1 MNDLS
6 GQSFGRYHLVEK
18 LGEGGM
24 AVVYKAFDTRLECDV
39 AVKVIRLDNLPQNS
53 IENTLKRFEREAKAV
68 ARLTHANIVKVT
80 DYGHFEETPY
90 LVMEYLPSGTLKDY
104 LHKNGQIPWQHAV
117 TLIVPIAEALAYAHS
132 MKVLHRDV
140 KPSNILLTQTMQPML
155 TDFGIAKILDEE
167 NPQELTG
174 TGIAIGTPEYM
185 APEQV
190 TSKTTDARA
199 DIYALGVVFYEM
211 VTGRRPF
218 EADTPMAVL
227 FKHAS
232 EPLPRPSSLVRD
244 LPMNVENFIFKATA
258 KDPNQRYQSMDEF
271 VSALG
276 KLQSV
281 IPAVPDKSASIPVP
295 IPAPTPAPTMAPAVN
310 SVPTPIPAPV
320 PTPVPAPAVKSVS
333 APASFSIPET
343 PSVLTSATTMQPETS
358 GAVEKAI
365 TPPPMPIKN
374 LQNPPSQ
381 PTVMSTPPPQ
391 PLPQAPAIPAV
402 PGVPVKP
409 KKRLSAGKIVLIIIG
424 SILLY
429 FILSFI
435 VTILTTL

>member
-1 MNDLS
+1 MNDHT

-199 DIYALGVVFYEM
+199 DIYAMGVVFYEM

-232 EPLPRPSSLVRD
+232 EPLPRPSSLVSD
-244 LPMNVENFIFKATA
+244 LPVNVENFIFKATA
-258 KDPNQRYQSMDEF
+258 KDPIERYQSMDEF
-271 VSALG
+271 VAALG
-276 KLQSV
+276 KLQNV
-281 IPAVPDKSASIPVP
+281 IPAVPDKIASVPISASV
-295 IPAPTPAPTMAPAVN
+295 
-310 SVPTPIPAPV
+310 PV
-320 PTPVPAPAVKSVS
+320 PTPVPAVTPPPP
-333 APASFSIPET
+333 APAPTHAPAPVVTS
-343 PSVLTSATTMQPETS
+343 SATVQQETA
-358 GAVEKAI
+358 GTVDTTN
-365 TPPPMPIKN
+365 TPPPMPVKN
-374 LQNPPSQ
+374 LQTPSPQ
-381 PTVMSTPPPQ
+381 PAVKSTPPPQ
-391 PLPQAPAIPAV
+391 PLPPAPAMPAV
-402 PGVPVKP
+402 PPAKP
-409 KKRLSAGKIVLIIIG
+409 KKRLPVWAIILIVVAG
-424 SILLY
+424 LLL
-429 FILSFI
+429 LSQICPLLFA
-435 VTILTTL
+435 LFQ

>member
-1 MNDLS
+1 MNDLT

-53 IENTLKRFEREAKAV
+53 IDNTLKRFEREAKAV

-90 LVMEYLPSGTLKDY
+90 LVMEYLPSGTMKDY

-155 TDFGIAKILDEE
+155 TDFGIAKIVDEE

-199 DIYALGVVFYEM
+199 DIYAMGVVFYEM

-232 EPLPRPSSLVRD
+232 EPLPRPSSLVND
-244 LPMNVENFIFKATA
+244 LPVNVENFIFKATA
-258 KDPNQRYQSMDEF
+258 KDPNERYQSMDEF
-271 VSALG
+271 VAALG
-276 KLQSV
+276 KLQNV
-281 IPAVPDKSASIPVP
+281 IPAVPDKTASV
-295 IPAPTPAPTMAPAVN
+295 
-310 SVPTPIPAPV
+310 
-320 PTPVPAPAVKSVS
+320 PVPAPVIAPAPAMPSAVTSVPPPAPAPTRAS
-333 APASFSIPET
+333 APVVTS
-343 PSVLTSATTMQPETS
+343 SATVQQETA
-358 GAVEKAI
+358 GAVEKGD
-365 TPPPMPIKN
+365 TPPPIPVKN
-374 LQNPPSQ
+374 LQTPPPQ
-381 PTVMSTPPPQ
+381 PAVKNTPPPQ
-391 PLPQAPAIPAV
+391 PLPPSPAIPAV
-402 PGVPVKP
+402 PTVPVKP
-409 KKRLSAGKIVLIIIG
+409 KKRLPSWAIILIAIG
-424 SILLY
+424 GLILLSLICPSLLNLQ
-429 FILSFI
+429 F
-435 VTILTTL
+435 

>member
-1 MNDLS
+1 MSDLS

-39 AVKVIRLDNLPQNS
+39 AVKVIRTDNLPQSS
-53 IENTLKRFEREAKAV
+53 IEKTLKRFEREAKSV
-68 ARLTHANIVKVT
+68 ARLTQANIVKVT
-80 DYGHFEETPY
+80 DYGNFEGTPY
-90 LVMEYLPSGTLKDY
+90 LVMEYLPSGTLKEY
-104 LHKNGQIPWQHAV
+104 MRQNGQIPWQNAV
-117 TLIVPIAEALAYAHS
+117 ALILPIAEALGYAHS

-211 VTGRRPF
+211 ITGRRPF

-232 EPLPRPSSLVRD
+232 EPMPRPSSLVRD
-244 LPMNVENFIFKATA
+244 LPTNVENFVFKATA
-258 KDPNQRYQSMDEF
+258 KDPNQRYQSMEEF
-271 VSALG
+271 VAALG

-281 IPAVPDKSASIPVP
+281 IPAVPVKPE
-295 IPAPTPAPTMAPAVN
+295 PAAAP
-310 SVPTPIPAPV
+310 
-320 PTPVPAPAVKSVS
+320 
-333 APASFSIPET
+333 IPET
-343 PSVLTSATTMQPETS
+343 MPARTF
-358 GAVEKAI
+358 VEPIEKEK
-365 TPPPMPIKN
+365 TPPPMPVK
-374 LQNPPSQ
+374 QAQTP
-381 PTVMSTPPPQ
+381 TPPPVTYQ
-391 PLPQAPAIPAV
+391 TPPPNPAV
-402 PGVPVKP
+402 PVINQTPPQRPVPPMPVMPAQP
-409 KKRLSAGKIVLIIIG
+409 KKKASTLAIVLIVGGVIVLCIIV
-424 SILLY
+424 SI
-429 FILSFI
+429 ILKSLNI
-435 VTILTTL
+435 VY

>member
-6 GQSFGRYHLVEK
+6 GSSFGRYHLVEK

-39 AVKVIRLDNLPQNS
+39 AVKVIRMDNLPQSS
-53 IENTLKRFEREAKAV
+53 IEKTLKRFEREAKSV
-68 ARLTHANIVKVT
+68 AKLTQANIVKVT
-80 DYGHFEETPY
+80 DYGDFEGTPY
-90 LVMEYLPSGTLKDY
+90 LVMEYLPSGTLKEY
-104 LHKNGQIPWQHAV
+104 MRQNGQIPWQNAV
-117 TLIVPIAEALAYAHS
+117 SLILPIAEALGYAHS

-211 VTGRRPF
+211 ITGRRPF

-244 LPMNVENFIFKATA
+244 LPTNVENFVFKATA

-281 IPAVPDKSASIPVP
+281 IPAVPAMPEPVAAP
-295 IPAPTPAPTMAPAVN
+295 VTETIPAKTL
-310 SVPTPIPAPV
+310 
-320 PTPVPAPAVKSVS
+320 VK
-333 APASFSIPET
+333 T
-343 PSVLTSATTMQPETS
+343 
-358 GAVEKAI
+358 VENEK
-365 TPPPMPIKN
+365 TPPPMLVGQVQKTAT
-374 LQNPPSQ
+374 PPAADQ
-381 PTVMSTPPPQ
+381 TPPPTPAVSAINQ
-391 PLPQAPAIPAV
+391 TPPPNPATPAINQMPPQRPVPPMPAM
-402 PGVPVKP
+402 PVKP
-409 KKRLSAGKIVLIIIG
+409 KKRLPAWAIFLIIVG
-424 SILLY
+424 GLILLSQICPLL
-429 FILSFI
+429 FSLFQ
-435 VTILTTL
+435 